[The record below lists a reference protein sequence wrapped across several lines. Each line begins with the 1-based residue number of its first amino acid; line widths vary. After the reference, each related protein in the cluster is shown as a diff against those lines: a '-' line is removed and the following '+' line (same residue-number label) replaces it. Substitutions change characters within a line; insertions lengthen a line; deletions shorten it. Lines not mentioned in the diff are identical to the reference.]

1 MTNPNQDTVELE
13 TVTRANLVQ
22 KYEALQRLKDNK
34 DFQVLIL
41 EGYLKESAVDKVSL
55 LATDYVRKNNL
66 RGIIM
71 EELVAISAL
80 EGYFEMVENLGA
92 PVDEEE
98 SEEGEE

>member
-41 EGYLKESAVDKVSL
+41 EGYLKEAAVDKVSL
-55 LATDYVRKNNL
+55 LATDYVRKSNL

-92 PVDEEE
+92 PVNEEE
-98 SEEGEE
+98 SNEGEE

>member
-41 EGYLKESAVDKVSL
+41 EGYLKEAAVDKVSL
-55 LATDYVRKNNL
+55 LATDYVRKNNI

-92 PVDEEE
+92 PINEEE
-98 SEEGEE
+98 SEEGGE

>member
-41 EGYLKESAVDKVSL
+41 EGYLKEAAVDKVSL
-55 LATDYVRKNNL
+55 LATDYVRKSNL

-92 PVDEEE
+92 PINEEE